1 MSMKGEF
8 GSNEIFIIMKYFDIK
23 QLNKV
28 KTEDFLFDLK
38 ECLNPNKTA

>member
-1 MSMKGEF
+1 MKNDF

-23 QLNKV
+23 QLNKI
-28 KTEDFLFDLK
+28 KNEDFLFDLK